1 MKFFPVVPCALLSLA
16 AGASAVAAAA
26 PTAGAPPPPAHRLY
40 TAVAMT
46 GQQRNSSVPTD
57 SGLYFRQGARDWRH
71 FGPRVLGVMTVA
83 VDPRD
88 PQVALIAS
96 ADGVVRS
103 VDGGRTW
110 RKTTGW
116 EVADVRAIVFDA
128 RAPNR
133 VYAATAWGPLRSTD
147 AGATWQLA
155 QKGLPRLYD
164 QTLVVDPQGR
174 VLLGAEKG
182 LFASTDHAQSWHAL
196 KFPEASVLRLAQSAA
211 DAQVLVA
218 GTEGRGAWLSRDA
231 AKTWTPISAVPAT
244 ANVYAAAADP
254 RERQRLAVGGW
265 SIGVRLSADGGDSWR
280 DVTAGLPS
288 GHVFAL
294 AFDPDR
300 AGRLWAGVFER
311 GIYYRDDAGA
321 TWVADGLDGAYVFDF
336 IFAPSAP

>member
-1 MKFFPVVPCALLSLA
+1 MKRLTVIPLTVFSFIAGVVSL
-16 AGASAVAAAA
+16 GRAAA
-26 PTAGAPPPPAHRLY
+26 PESRQHRLY

-46 GQQRNSSVPTD
+46 GSQHNSSVPTD
-57 SGLYFRQGARDWRH
+57 SGLYFREGTNEWRH

-88 PQVALIAS
+88 PQVSLIAS

-103 VDGGRTW
+103 ADGGKTW

-116 EVADVRAIVFDA
+116 EVADVRAIVFDE
-128 RAPNR
+128 RQLNL

-155 QKGLPRLYD
+155 QAGLPRLYC
-164 QTLVVDPQGR
+164 QTLVVDPDGR

-196 KFPEASVLRLAQSAA
+196 EFPSVSVLRLAQSG

-218 GTEGRGAWLSRDA
+218 GTEGHGAWLSRDG
-231 AKTWTPISAVPAT
+231 AKTWTQISAVPE
-244 ANVYAAAADP
+244 NSNIYAAAADP
-254 RERQRLAVGGW
+254 RDRGRLAIAGW
-265 SIGVRLSADGGDSWR
+265 GIGVRLSTDRGDTWR
-280 DVTAGLPS
+280 NITAGLPS
-288 GHVFAL
+288 GNVFAV

-311 GIYYRDDAGA
+311 GIYYSDDAGA
-321 TWVADGLDGAYVFDF
+321 TWIADGLDGAYVFDF
-336 IFAPSAP
+336 IFAPAAH